1 MRASEVR
8 AALIAAVQGATV
20 DTRARGSDVMTVHR
34 HPTPPESVSSR
45 TCMVSLISGPT
56 KSELDTCDL
65 FDVTYQVSAYYPAGP
80 DTEDRA
86 ASDAERL
93 YKPLWRL
100 HEGYAGMV
108 SSEPGAPAVEES
120 LGMLTVRIDVA
131 VTYRLDSDLV

>member
-1 MRASEVR
+1 
-8 AALIAAVQGATV
+8 
-20 DTRARGSDVMTVHR
+20 
-34 HPTPPESVSSR
+34 
-45 TCMVSLISGPT
+45 MVSLISGPT

-100 HEGYAGMV
+100 HEDIDDMV